1 MTDSHDRATGI
12 TPTRYR
18 PFSNGDSPLDP
29 TLTPSLNITLCI
41 PRNPPSVQVQPSLRQ
56 NRKSPKPNP
65 ILRVQTLAYARVSL
79 ARAFR
84 PALSIPARTASDG
97 RTRSPSGPYI
107 VQHSGTR
114 VLVLPASHRGQGS
127 DRRLPSGRTAGP
139 APPRLPL
146 SSSPAEA
153 DAGVLLS
160 LLGCQWH
167 GPGDSS
173 LVAGGGR
180 RDSTLC
186 DQSIRYGL
194 TARLRAASK
203 AHAALHMGSSIH
215 ASPLSGPSRR
225 RRRPRDAVL

>member
-1 MTDSHDRATGI
+1 MTDSHNRATGI

-18 PFSNGDSPLDP
+18 PF
-29 TLTPSLNITLCI
+29 LTEAIPQI
-41 PRNPPSVQVQPSLRQ
+41 PRFLLPQSSPGASHTIHRACSRTANPP
-56 NRKSPKPNP
+56 KPIP

-84 PALSIPARTASDG
+84 PALSKPARTAPD
-97 RTRSPSGPYI
+97 RTHAEPIRTIRSCS
-107 VQHSGTR
+107 TA
-114 VLVLPASHRGQGS
+114 LPGCSSQAASHHGQGS
-127 DRRLPSGRTAGP
+127 DRRLPSERTAGP
-139 APPRLPL
+139 APSRLSL

-153 DAGVLLS
+153 DAGGLLP

-173 LVAGGGR
+173 LVAGGVR

-194 TARLRAASK
+194 TARPACSFIGACWRCTWVLRSCESVVGAFAEAETAA
-203 AHAALHMGSSIH
+203 
-215 ASPLSGPSRR
+215 
-225 RRRPRDAVL
+225 